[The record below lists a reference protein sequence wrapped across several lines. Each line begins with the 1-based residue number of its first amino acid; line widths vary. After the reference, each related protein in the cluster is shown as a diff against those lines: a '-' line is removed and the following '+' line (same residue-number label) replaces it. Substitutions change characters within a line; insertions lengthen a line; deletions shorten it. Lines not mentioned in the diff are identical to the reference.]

1 MDIGLLT
8 DSVEDL
14 TFDQTL
20 DLANEVGI
28 SCVEFAAGNW
38 STSPHIDVPAL
49 LENRRAR
56 TDFLAA
62 VEYRGLRISALN
74 ASGNQLHPRDGQR
87 NDKMVRDVIL
97 GRRVRRHDDRADV
110 GPPGRDPDRSD
121 AELDHDVVATGDNR
135 DAQLPVE

>member
-20 DLANEVGI
+20 DLANEVGL

-49 LENRRAR
+49 SL
-56 TDFLAA
+56 
-62 VEYRGLRISALN
+62 ICI
-74 ASGNQLHPRDGQR
+74 RDICEEPCLIWG
-87 NDKMVRDVIL
+87 
-97 GRRVRRHDDRADV
+97 
-110 GPPGRDPDRSD
+110 
-121 AELDHDVVATGDNR
+121 
-135 DAQLPVE
+135 QLP